1 MEARQ
6 NLWKNRRWSGL
17 TSPCRVFTK
26 THPAVA
32 AECTD
37 WFFFFFLKNPL
48 YLYAPVSALKP
59 DRCEMKCSLS
69 DFTSHTLYFW
79 SVHLNTSSAARVK
92 HLILPSLSL
101 CVVLEQS
108 QHCSLCFV
116 LSWNILE
123 KFWMLKMSVIFT
135 VYLRTFPWSSRHN
148 PYGLKGVFMTHQNDP
163 TVWNIVCSC
172 SKMFLFIVCVC
183 VQNVSCKN
191 CTIATSYQVTLLAI
205 CWSGKYW
212 DFGNLC

>member
-1 MEARQ
+1 MDWPR
-6 NLWKNRRWSGL
+6 L
-17 TSPCRVFTK
+17 
-26 THPAVA
+26 
-32 AECTD
+32 AESSRKHTQQWQLNAQTD
-37 WFFFFFLKNPL
+37 FFFFFLKNPL

-59 DRCEMKCSLS
+59 DRCETKCSLS

-79 SVHLNTSSAARVK
+79 SVHLNTSSAAHVK

-148 PYGLKGVFMTHQNDP
+148 QYGLKGVFMTHQNDP
-163 TVWNIVCSC
+163 TVWILSVVVVKCFCLLCVS
-172 SKMFLFIVCVC
+172 SERFL
-183 VQNVSCKN
+183 
-191 CTIATSYQVTLLAI
+191 LELHHP
-205 CWSGKYW
+205 
-212 DFGNLC
+212 